1 MHVDTWCFALIFPS
15 ALIFSVVHQVFR
27 AGTFVLLMAERWSG
41 VLSSVVRSVYSFLLQ
56 FHYLTVGS
64 GL

>member
-1 MHVDTWCFALIFPS
+1 MELRGSYVLPVIVSGVYTAKGNACLLCS
-15 ALIFSVVHQVFR
+15 A
-27 AGTFVLLMAERWSG
+27 GAERWSG

>member
-1 MHVDTWCFALIFPS
+1 MLYNVPDHFSLFCS
-15 ALIFSVVHQVFR
+15 AV
-27 AGTFVLLMAERWSG
+27 AERWLG

>member
-1 MHVDTWCFALIFPS
+1 MELRGSYVLSVIVSGVSTAKGNACLLCS
-15 ALIFSVVHQVFR
+15 A
-27 AGTFVLLMAERWSG
+27 GAERWSG
-41 VLSSVVRSVYSFLLQ
+41 VLSSVARSVYSFLLQ